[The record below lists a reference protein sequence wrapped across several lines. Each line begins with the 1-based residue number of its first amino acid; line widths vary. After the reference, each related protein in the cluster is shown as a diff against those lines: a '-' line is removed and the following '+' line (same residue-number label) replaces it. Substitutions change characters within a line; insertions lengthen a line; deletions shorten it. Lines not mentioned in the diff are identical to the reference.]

1 MTNTIQQPFSITPH
15 LFQLGLPSF
24 PVYLSMGEKGM
35 LIEGGT
41 GATTDII
48 VKQIQDLGIEPSRIK
63 YLALTHTHN
72 DHVGALPR
80 LRNLWPHLEVLGG
93 PIAAKFLKKDRF
105 IKGFLPDDSMINDIL
120 IKSGDIQA
128 PPEPLDEYHFEVD
141 TIITEGDRI
150 DLGDGIAWQVHE
162 TPGHSP
168 CHMSFYEEKE
178 QTLTLGDTTGYFDPK
193 LDVFWPNYF
202 ASLED
207 YCESIRKMA
216 ALPAARGIL
225 SHNGV
230 IEGDVHGYL
239 EKALKAT
246 GAYHQELLTKLDRG
260 EEEDQICTEK
270 ADWVCT
276 LGALA
281 SYKVIYFL
289 CRLLIN
295 HSVAERNKD
304 LFSFP
309 KAKAA

>member
-1 MTNTIQQPFSITPH
+1 MTNTTPQPISITPH

-24 PVYLSMGEKGM
+24 PVYLSIGEEGM

-41 GATTDII
+41 GPTSDII
-48 VKQIQDLGIEPSRIK
+48 VRQIRDLGIDPSRIK

-80 LRNLWPHLEVLGG
+80 LKKMWPQLEVLGG
-93 PIAAKFLKKDRF
+93 SIAAKFLKKDRF
-105 IKGFLPDDSMINDIL
+105 IKGFLPDDHMITDIL
-120 IKSGDIQA
+120 IKRGEIQTA
-128 PPEPLDEYHFEVD
+128 PVPLDEYVFEVD
-141 TIITEGDRI
+141 TIITEGDKI
-150 DLGDGIAWQVHE
+150 DLGAGIIWQVHQ

-178 QTLTLGDTTGYFDPK
+178 QTLTLGDMTGYFDPCE
-193 LDVFWPNYF
+193 DVFWPNYF
-202 ASLED
+202 ASLAD
-207 YCESIRKMA
+207 YCESIKKMA
-216 ALPAARGIL
+216 SLPAARGIL

-230 IEGDVHGYL
+230 IEGNVNRHL

-246 GAYHQELLTKLDRG
+246 EAYHQELLIRLDRG
-260 EEEDQICTEK
+260 EDEEQICTDK

-281 SYKVIYFL
+281 SYKVIHFL

-295 HSVAERNKD
+295 QSLADRNKD

-309 KAKAA
+309 EAQAA